1 MQFPILGPEAQMDR
15 ETVYL
20 EPLQPD
26 RCPLCFVVR
35 AYVYEHLK
43 SLLDECVTDPST
55 RDHLFQSKGFCRRH
69 AWQGV
74 HQRQALGMGV
84 IYGSLLQKG
93 LKELSSQSRFWKF
106 NKPKPCPICESE
118 KNREQSCVKEFA
130 FCWSDSEKLRKAF
143 SERGI
148 LCLPHL
154 EGVLTQKMSPAQ
166 RKNLHETGKKALE
179 RLLQE
184 LNEFLEKQDYH
195 RSQESLGQE
204 WDAWIRAVRMISGE
218 RD

>member
-1 MQFPILGPEAQMDR
+1 MPSFADPDR
-15 ETVYL
+15 YL
-20 EPLQPD
+20 EVLQPD

-55 RDHLFQSKGFCRRH
+55 RGRLFESKGFCRRH

-84 IYGSLLQKG
+84 IYGSLLEKG
-93 LKELSSQSRFWKF
+93 LKELSSQPRFWKSD
-106 NKPKPCPICESE
+106 KPKPCPICESE
-118 KNREQSCVKEFA
+118 TNREKSCVQEFA
-130 FCWSDSEKLRKAF
+130 LCWSDSEKLRSAF

-154 EGVLTQKMSPAQ
+154 EKTLAEKMDSTR

-179 RLLQE
+179 RLLQD
-184 LNEFLEKQDYH
+184 LNEFLNKQDYH
-195 RSQESLGQE
+195 RSQESLGSE